1 MAGTSQT
8 CIVPGTSGRI
18 TGDTIP
24 GVMEVQGQ
32 VLSLDFPAGDGLG
45 GQLLQDRVG
54 NERRKGSCQP
64 FLCPSNPSNLS
75 RGRSGVR
82 GTVGFP

>member
-1 MAGTSQT
+1 MQEPCRLETRCRRIRNLQKPECCPEPMAGTSQT

-32 VLSLDFPAGDGLG
+32 VLSLDFPARDGLG
-45 GQLLQDRVG
+45 RSALA
-54 NERRKGSCQP
+54 GS
-64 FLCPSNPSNLS
+64 SWE
-75 RGRSGVR
+75 
-82 GTVGFP
+82 